1 MDPYRNPFSPGTGSR
16 PPEIAGREG
25 VLHDARVALGRVIQ
39 RRSAQSQI
47 FLGLRG
53 TGKTVLLNEVRD
65 MAEEADYLVSFIEA
79 PEDKSLAEMVYP
91 LVRQAMRKLST
102 VEGARQGA
110 MAALRA
116 LRGFAGA
123 FKVSYEGF
131 DLGVDPEPGTAD
143 SGDLQLDLP
152 DLFEAIGRAAASAGR
167 GWLLLI
173 DEVQYLKDHEFAA
186 VIVAQHRMAQRNLP
200 VLVFAAGLP
209 QIAKLSGDAKS
220 YAERLFV
227 FPSIGA
233 LTRPSAIDAI
243 RKPLRDED
251 AEIDDDA
258 LDHLLERT
266 GGYPF
271 FLQEWGH
278 HAWNAA
284 VASPISR
291 SDAEAATG
299 FALARLDTGFFKVRF
314 ERLTKA
320 EVDYVHAM
328 ASLGA
333 GPYKVGDVAQKLGKD
348 LSALGPR
355 RASIIQK
362 GMIYSPAYGDVGFT
376 VPLFDDFLRRT
387 KAPG

>member
-1 MDPYRNPFSPGTGSR
+1 MDPYRNPFSPGAGSR
-16 PPEIAGREG
+16 PPEIAGRES
-25 VLHDARVALGRVIQ
+25 VIHDARVALGRAIK

-65 MAEEADYLVSFIEA
+65 MAEETGYLVSFIEA
-79 PEDKSLAEMVYP
+79 PEDKSLAEMLYP
-91 LVRQAMRKLST
+91 LVRQVLRKLST
-102 VEGARQGA
+102 LEGARQGA
-110 MAALRA
+110 TVALRA
-116 LRGFAGA
+116 LRGFAAA

-143 SGDLQLDLP
+143 SGDLQIDLP

-173 DEVQYLKDHEFAA
+173 DEVQYLKPQELAA

-233 LTRPSAIDAI
+233 LPRASASDAI
-243 RKPLRDED
+243 RKPLHDEE

-258 LDHLLERT
+258 LEHVLERT
-266 GGYPF
+266 MGYPF

-284 VASPISR
+284 PVSPIR
-291 SDAEAATG
+291 IIDAEAASG
-299 FALARLDTGFFKVRF
+299 LALARLDAGFFKVRF
-314 ERLTKA
+314 DRLTKA

-333 GPYKVGDVAQKLGKD
+333 GPYKVGDVAQRLGKD

-362 GMIYSPAYGDVGFT
+362 GMIYSPAYGDVDFT

-387 KAPG
+387 KVSG

>member
-1 MDPYRNPFSPGTGSR
+1 MDPYRNPFSPGAGSR
-16 PPEIAGREG
+16 PPEIAGRES

-65 MAEEADYLVSFIEA
+65 QAEKAGYLVSFIEA
-79 PEDKSLAEMVYP
+79 PEDKSLAEMLYP
-91 LVRQAMRKLST
+91 LVRQVLRRLST
-102 VEGARQGA
+102 LEGAKHGA
-110 MAALRA
+110 TVALRA
-116 LRGFAGA
+116 LRGFASA

-167 GWLLLI
+167 AWLLLI
-173 DEVQYLKDHEFAA
+173 DEVQYLKDHELAA

-227 FPSIGA
+227 FPKVGA
-233 LTRPSAIDAI
+233 LPRVSAVDAI
-243 RKPLRDED
+243 RKPLQEED

-258 LDHLLERT
+258 LDHLLDRT

-278 HAWNAA
+278 HSWNTAS
-284 VASPISR
+284 ASPIR
-291 SDAEAATG
+291 LVDAEAATG
-299 FALARLDTGFFKVRF
+299 LALARLDAGFFKVRF
-314 ERLTKA
+314 ERLTRA

-333 GPYKVGDVAQKLGKD
+333 GPYKVGDVAQQLGKS

-362 GMIYSPAYGDVGFT
+362 GMIYSPSYGDVDFT
-376 VPLFDDFLRRT
+376 VPLFDDFLRRA